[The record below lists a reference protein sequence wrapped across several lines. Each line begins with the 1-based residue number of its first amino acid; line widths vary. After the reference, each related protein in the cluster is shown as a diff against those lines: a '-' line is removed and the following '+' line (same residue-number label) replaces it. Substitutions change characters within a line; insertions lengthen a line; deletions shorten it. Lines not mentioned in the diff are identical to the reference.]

1 MKPFKWILKK
11 LCKVHE
17 KDIIFFSEWK
27 SFKKVVI
34 PSPLLGIDLLW
45 LDSLLDDQ
53 VQLASTLH
61 LGGHLKEVQC
71 SKLKPENQDIL

>member
-27 SFKKVVI
+27 SFKKSSYTQSSSWDRSPVVRF
-34 PSPLLGIDLLW
+34 S
-45 LDSLLDDQ
+45 SR
-53 VQLASTLH
+53 
-61 LGGHLKEVQC
+61 
-71 SKLKPENQDIL
+71 

>member
-1 MKPFKWILKK
+1 MKPIKWILKK

-17 KDIIFFSEWK
+17 KYIIFFSEWK
-27 SFKKVVI
+27 SI

-71 SKLKPENQDIL
+71 SKLKPEQQDIL